1 MLNAS
6 TSALQSTLGCARY
19 LKMPTADIPGIQA
32 VASRYQKNLN
42 KIAKALKA
50 GDAKRAKH
58 WTGKVLRSDDS
69 RICALVRT
77 ATPNPDVP
85 PLTLD
90 AIISV
95 AWTLNP
101 FKPIPGRPVI
111 QVKQKSEGG
120 HRITVAFNW
129 HRKALQ
135 RICSDLLDIHFP
147 YPDFDFQKPGAGGPS
162 AAIQHLK
169 QLIDQG
175 YDYVVVIDLK
185 NFFGSANKKKVE
197 DLLPFAPAVTQN
209 VLTIRDAEKVKVALP
224 NEDCMDSPPNAPSIV
239 EADEAARQGVPQG
252 SSTSSIIMYR
262 GVLGPLLG
270 ALSFADRIVLFGDD
284 IAIPVKDKLEGEAVL
299 KALEAALAS
308 TPVGLL
314 HIGRHD
320 IRRVSSGVDFL
331 SHRII
336 RKPAKSGGHLHV
348 RPSPKAYKRF
358 YARAEAKYS
367 KACGGKAG
375 YLRVMLYMKQWLRSF
390 PLWKPNALSKLY
402 VFLELQAFPWFSPV
416 KSTGQGTGTKPGI
429 HRQNGL
435 SFKSQKS

>member
-6 TSALQSTLGCARY
+6 TSALQSTLDCARN
-19 LKMPTADIPGIQA
+19 LKMPTVDIPGIEA
-32 VASRYQKNLN
+32 VASRYQKNLS
-42 KIAKALKA
+42 KIANALKA

-58 WTGKVLRSDDS
+58 WIGKVLRSDDS
-69 RICALVRT
+69 KICALVRT
-77 ATPNPDVP
+77 ASPNPDVP

-90 AIISV
+90 TIIAV

-101 FKPIPGRPVI
+101 FKPIPGRPVVR
-111 QVKQKSEGG
+111 VKQKPEGG
-120 HRITVAFNW
+120 HRITVAFHW

-135 RICSDLLDIHFP
+135 RICSDLLDIYFP
-147 YPDFDFQKPGAGGPS
+147 YADFDFQKPGAGGAN

-175 YDYVVVIDLK
+175 FDYVVVVDLK

-197 DLLPFAPAVTQN
+197 DLLPFAPAVTRN

-224 NEDCMDSPPNAPSIV
+224 NEDCTDSHPNAPSLV

-270 ALSFADRIVLFGDD
+270 ALPFADRIVLFGDD
-284 IAIPVKDKLEGEAVL
+284 MAIPVKDGLEGEAVV
-299 KALEAALAS
+299 KALEAAFAS

-314 HIGRHD
+314 HISRQEIRH
-320 IRRVSSGVDFL
+320 VSSGVDFL
-331 SHRII
+331 SYRII
-336 RKPAKSGGHLHV
+336 RKPAKWGGHLHV

-358 YARAEAKYS
+358 YARAQEKYF
-367 KACGGKAG
+367 KACGGKDG
-375 YLRVMLYMKQWLRSF
+375 YLRVVLYMKRWLRSF
-390 PLWKPNALSKLY
+390 PLWKPNYLSKLY

-416 KSTGQGTGTKPGI
+416 KSTGKGTSTKPGT
-429 HRQNGL
+429 HQPNGPT
-435 SFKSQKS
+435 SKSKSS